1 MTQLILFGSWV
12 VMFIVALF
20 LSRKEG
26 NKAAQLEA
34 LKKELKQRAEEQE
47 RANKI
52 TDNVNAMSDD
62 DVRKRLS
69 DISSN
74 K

>member
-26 NKAAQLEA
+26 NKAAQLDA

-52 TDNVNAMSDD
+52 TNDVNAMSDD